1 MYNQVYA
8 YSAAAERAG
17 RVDRPRLFRA
27 SIDIF
32 CPNSEVMNSVCL
44 AADFTPAD
52 GSSKF
57 QIPPA
62 LLAAGD
68 LRRSPPPSALH
79 THLLVA
85 AIAPLAL
92 IYDIQSVGQDAVI
105 VDFVGIFLSV
115 VLFSIGSLPLIPAP
129 PCGIFWPDISGSW

>member
-1 MYNQVYA
+1 MEV
-8 YSAAAERAG
+8 
-17 RVDRPRLFRA
+17 
-27 SIDIF
+27 
-32 CPNSEVMNSVCL
+32 PNSKFHLRFSPQVTSAGVPH
-44 AADFTPAD
+44 PAR
-52 GSSKF
+52 F
-57 QIPPA
+57 
-62 LLAAGD
+62 
-68 LRRSPPPSALH
+68 